1 MKTAR
6 ILLAALTLATLA
18 ACGTESL
25 TGPAV
30 PGAARFETTP
40 APEGEDT
47 INGDGDTW
55 VRTCSGTTVV
65 TTDASG
71 NTVTA
76 CVVSDRGPQ
85 VGSGG

>member
-40 APEGEDT
+40 APENGDT
-47 INGDGDTW
+47 VNTDGDTG
-55 VRTCSGTTVV
+55 VRTCSGTVVV

-71 NTVTA
+71 NTITT
-76 CVVSDRGPQ
+76 CIVSDRGPQ
-85 VGSGG
+85 IGSGS

>member
-40 APEGEDT
+40 APEGEAT
-47 INGDGDTW
+47 VNGDGDTG
-55 VRTCSGTTVV
+55 VRACSGTVVV
-65 TTDASG
+65 TTDSSG
-71 NTVTA
+71 NTVTT
-76 CVVSDRGPQ
+76 CVTSDRGPQ
-85 VGSGG
+85 LGSGG